1 MPPSTLIFS
10 KERVV
15 PEQLMTCD
23 VPAQSFTN
31 SDPISNPPA
40 VELVM
45 TPELSVATAE
55 TTNLAVLSS
64 Q

>member
-1 MPPSTLIFS
+1 MLIFS

-15 PEQLMTCD
+15 PEQLITCD
-23 VPAQSFTN
+23 VPAQSLTK
-31 SDPISNPPA
+31 SDPTSIPPA
-40 VELVM
+40 VELVI
-45 TPELSVATAE
+45 TPVLSVATAE